1 MQEVNNPFAACR
13 DVLFRPNP
21 VFAKLARVNNWS
33 WVPFLLLVCFSA
45 MPAYLYF
52 NSVDMDWYQNLI
64 INQQFADV
72 SPAEQDAARR
82 SMTASNLVSLTI
94 LMSSIG
100 LVVIN
105 AILAV
110 YLNLMTKVDEHNVQG
125 FTDWYGMTWW
135 VSLPNALGAVLSIL
149 VILIAQ
155 DGQLSPES
163 LNVTS
168 VAFWLSVPMSS
179 EWFTLTQSIR
189 LESFWTIYLI
199 AVGISQWTQI
209 PSNKVW
215 TIAIAPY
222 AVIWTAWILI
232 LLF

>member
-1 MQEVNNPFAACR
+1 MQEVSNPFIACR
-13 DVLFRPNP
+13 DVLLRPNP

-33 WVPFLLLVCFSA
+33 WVPFLLLVLFSA
-45 MPAYLYF
+45 LPAYSYF
-52 NSVDMDWYQNLI
+52 STVDIDWYQNLI
-64 INQQFADV
+64 IDQQFAEV

-82 SMTASNLVSLTI
+82 SMTASNLISLTI
-94 LMSSIG
+94 LLSSIG
-100 LVVIN
+100 MVVIN

-110 YLNLMTKVDEHNVQG
+110 YLNMMTRVDEQNVHG
-125 FTDWYGMTWW
+125 FSDWYGMTWW
-135 VSLPNALGAVLSIL
+135 VSLPNALGAVLSLL

-168 VAFWLSVPMSS
+168 LAYWLSIPMGSD
-179 EWFTLTQSIR
+179 WFTLAQSIR

-199 AVGISQWTQI
+199 AVGVSQWTQI

-232 LLF
+232 LVF